1 MADDPDSP
9 AATVATSLDLLAQ
22 AESLLAAQPEAFDGE
37 ALANLQTLARS
48 HPDIGGQGAGEV
60 AAELMMLT
68 EQMIAAGRHD
78 RDPVAVFLQAWRLLQ
93 TTTPDGEAKV
103 SLLRGLRALRGR
115 YQAPQAA

>member
-1 MADDPDSP
+1 MADDADTPV
-9 AATVATSLDLLAQ
+9 ATAATSLDLLSE
-22 AESLLAAQPEAFDGE
+22 AEALLDSQPEAFGAE
-37 ALANLQTLARS
+37 TLARLQTLAAS
-48 HPDIGGQGAGEV
+48 HPDIGVQGAGEV

-103 SLLRGLRALRGR
+103 ALLRGLKALRGR
-115 YQAPQAA
+115 YETAKAA

>member
-1 MADDPDSP
+1 MANDADFP
-9 AATVATSLDLLAQ
+9 AATAAISLDLLSE
-22 AESLLAAQPEAFDGE
+22 AETLLAAQGQAFEPE
-37 ALANLQTLARS
+37 ALASLQTLASS

-93 TTTPDGEAKV
+93 TTTPNGEAKV
-103 SLLRGLRALRGR
+103 ALLRALRALRGR
-115 YQAPQAA
+115 YQTAEAA

>member
-1 MADDPDSP
+1 MADDADPP
-9 AATVATSLDLLAQ
+9 AAVAATSLDLLCE
-22 AESLLAAQPEAFDGE
+22 AEALLAAQPKAFDVE
-37 ALANLQTLARS
+37 ALANLQTLACS

-68 EQMIAAGRHD
+68 EQMLAAGRHD
-78 RDPVAVFLQAWRLLQ
+78 RDPVVVFLQAWRLLQ

-103 SLLRGLRALRGR
+103 SLLRGLKALRGR